1 MATPA
6 EPVPSAIFRALRSV
20 DVDPDLAYEA
30 AEESRR
36 QAGENVIAA
45 LGAKIDSQGAGLE
58 AKIDSQVAALGA
70 KVDAL
75 STRTD
80 AQVAE
85 LKAQID
91 TQGARTDAQIA
102 EVKAEIDTQGA
113 RTDAQIAEVKAEIA
127 AQGARIDAQIAEIKA
142 QGSRIEDLRHVVW
155 RVIWPLIAL
164 LAVPIFG
171 LLYEALAR

>member
-6 EPVPSAIFRALRSV
+6 EPVTSAIFRAQRSV

-30 AEESRR
+30 AEESCR

-45 LGAKIDSQGAGLE
+45 LGAKIDFQVAALG
-58 AKIDSQVAALGA
+58 AKIDSQVAGLDA
-70 KVDAL
+70 KIDAL

-85 LKAQID
+85 IKAQI
-91 TQGARTDAQIA
+91 T
-102 EVKAEIDTQGA
+102 EVK
-113 RTDAQIAEVKAEIA
+113 
-127 AQGARIDAQIAEIKA
+127 AEIKA
-142 QGSRIEDLRHVVW
+142 QGSLIENLRQVVW

>member
-6 EPVPSAIFRALRSV
+6 EPVTSAIFRALRSV

-45 LGAKIDSQGAGLE
+45 LGAKIDF
-58 AKIDSQVAALGA
+58 QVAALGA
-70 KVDAL
+70 KIDAL

-80 AQVAE
+80 AQV
-85 LKAQID
+85 
-91 TQGARTDAQIA
+91 
-102 EVKAEIDTQGA
+102 
-113 RTDAQIAEVKAEIA
+113 AEVKAEIA

-142 QGSRIEDLRHVVW
+142 QGSRIEDLRQVVW

>member
-6 EPVPSAIFRALRSV
+6 EPVTSAIFRAQRSV

-45 LGAKIDSQGAGLE
+45 LGAKIDFQVAALG
-58 AKIDSQVAALGA
+58 AKIDSQVAGLDA
-70 KVDAL
+70 KIDAL

-85 LKAQID
+85 I
-91 TQGARTDAQIA
+91 
-102 EVKAEIDTQGA
+102 KAEID
-113 RTDAQIAEVKAEIA
+113 AQITEVK
-127 AQGARIDAQIAEIKA
+127 AEIKA
-142 QGSRIEDLRHVVW
+142 QGSRIEDLRQVVW

>member
-6 EPVPSAIFRALRSV
+6 EPVTSAIFRALRSV

-45 LGAKIDSQGAGLE
+45 LGAKIDFQVAALGAKIDFQVAALG
-58 AKIDSQVAALGA
+58 AKIDSQVA
-70 KVDAL
+70 
-75 STRTD
+75 
-80 AQVAE
+80 E
-85 LKAQID
+85 LKAEID
-91 TQGARTDAQIA
+91 AQGARTDAQIA
-102 EVKAEIDTQGA
+102 KVKTAVDALSA
-113 RTDAQIAEVKAEIA
+113 RTDAQITEVKAEI
-127 AQGARIDAQIAEIKA
+127 KA
-142 QGSRIEDLRHVVW
+142 QASRIEDLRQVVW

-171 LLYEALAR
+171 LLYEALAD

>member
-6 EPVPSAIFRALRSV
+6 EPVTSAIFRALRSV

-45 LGAKIDSQGAGLE
+45 LGAKIDSQ
-58 AKIDSQVAALGA
+58 
-70 KVDAL
+70 
-75 STRTD
+75 
-80 AQVAE
+80 VAE
-85 LKAQID
+85 LKAEID
-91 TQGARTDAQIA
+91 AQGARTDAQIT
-102 EVKAEIDTQGA
+102 EVKAEIKAQGA